1 MRTETYVLIISLA
14 ILGYGIAVGLGL
26 GLSGDKDKDK
36 NVYIPKNIF
45 QTHKSQ
51 EFIDNNIQL
60 KYLQT
65 SWKINTEYNYHFYDN
80 DACDKFMKE
89 EFSDIYHV
97 YNNLPLPVMKADMW
111 RYCIIYKYGGIYAD
125 ADTIHVKNYELDDIF
140 NIDSYLVG
148 VPENETH
155 MCQWI
160 FAAPKG
166 SPILKSVIDL
176 IVERSTEVVVD
187 EEKKKYLQ
195 QHFIHYLTGP
205 EVFTDGI
212 DRWLKKNNLE
222 TYENK
227 LKYISNY
234 RNKNLFIHDYK
245 FHKSTVSHAF
255 SGQWEGGWFEDRKK
269 YQDSIEQNKL
279 LLTKST

>member
-26 GLSGDKDKDK
+26 GLGPGLGLSRDKT
-36 NVYIPKNIF
+36 VYIPKNIF

-51 EFIDNNIQL
+51 EFIDNNIKL
-60 KYLQT
+60 KHLQN
-65 SWKINTEYNYHFYDN
+65 SWKVNTDYNHYFYDN

-176 IVERSTEVVVD
+176 IVERSED
-187 EEKKKYLQ
+187 ENKGDS
-195 QHFIHYLTGP
+195 FIHYKTGP
-205 EVFTDGI
+205 CVFTDGI
-212 DRWLKKNNLE
+212 ENWLKNNNLE

-227 LKYISNY
+227 LKYINNY
-234 RNKNLFIHDYK
+234 RNKNLFIHYYE
-245 FHKSTVSHAF
+245 FHKSKVTHSF
-255 SGQWEGGWFEDRKK
+255 SGQWEGGWFEDREK
-269 YQDSIEQNKL
+269 YQDSIEQDKL